1 MPNIYL
7 IFEYSSIYL
16 FAQYWIADR
25 SSRVKLTPECHPIS
39 HFPRLSDIW
48 QGISIAISRK
58 FSIFL
63 GRNVSLAKSSLRH
76 CVQKY
81 GKEQRN
87 GATAGKI
94 YKKSLKN
101 KLLVLRFWR
110 CWHPMAAF
118 PSSPLHLFFRL
129 PRTPRQFA
137 FLV

>member
-1 MPNIYL
+1 
-7 IFEYSSIYL
+7 
-16 FAQYWIADR
+16 
-25 SSRVKLTPECHPIS
+25 VKLSPECHPIS
-39 HFPRLSDIW
+39 HFPWLSDIW

-94 YKKSLKN
+94 YKKSEKQTFGFA
-101 KLLVLRFWR
+101 LLAML
-110 CWHPMAAF
+110 
-118 PSSPLHLFFRL
+118 
-129 PRTPRQFA
+129 TPDGGFS
-137 FLV
+137 F